1 MMIKIVKWK
10 RAVKISIFIN
20 VLLMTQ
26 YHSYSV
32 WSSEWSE
39 YIYSTTISERRGG
52 KRRIYVNESN
62 RISRKTAIKETAVL
76 IVALECTE

>member
-39 YIYSTTISERRGG
+39 YIYSTTISERGGG